1 MPGYYQS
8 ASALPVS
15 VKQRTVLEQI
25 VQRHKS
31 QQRHVLRALIILYS
45 SEGMSIM
52 QVAEHLNVHR
62 NTVSLWRCV
71 WQSQQEHLTLL
82 EVEADHPALSEAILS
97 TLSDAPRCGTPVT
110 YTAQV
115 VAQVVAVSCEDPKAC
130 GYPISHWTPQA
141 LREEVIARDIVSES
155 LVRWVADVCDIK
167 QDLGEKGKSGILK
180 SMQTRA
186 DFLMDEAHRVRFVYT
201 PKHASW
207 LNQIECWF
215 SILVRRLLKRA
226 SFTSVQNLQ
235 QSLLDFIDFFN
246 KTMAKPFKWTY
257 TGRPLNI

>member
-8 ASALPVS
+8 ASALPIS

-62 NTVSLWRCV
+62 NTVSLWRFV
-71 WQSQQEHLTLL
+71 WQSQQDHLTLL

-130 GYPISHWTPQA
+130 GHPILKNLHGFWIDVPQNANAAAGIGAVEHMLRVGAMFVIPADRFDTSTYSAGNELAIYYYENHPGGIGVAKKLLSVWQVA
-141 LREEVIARDIVSES
+141 LEKGIEIARNCDCRSACPNCIEPAKSWDIS
-155 LVRWVADVCDIK
+155 
-167 QDLGEKGKSGILK
+167 
-180 SMQTRA
+180 
-186 DFLMDEAHRVRFVYT
+186 
-201 PKHASW
+201 
-207 LNQIECWF
+207 N
-215 SILVRRLLKRA
+215 
-226 SFTSVQNLQ
+226 
-235 QSLLDFIDFFN
+235 
-246 KTMAKPFKWTY
+246 
-257 TGRPLNI
+257 